1 MDVDLEREAKQNA
14 AKLVSSNLQ
23 RTNNLEQI
31 KQSKKLRLN
40 KEVRILFLSFYLN
53 NQDISTL
60 SFLAA

>member
-40 KEVRILFLSFYLN
+40 KEVRIFDFLFNKGN
-53 NQDISTL
+53 N
-60 SFLAA
+60 